1 MKMKVLAWKCWIK
14 YTVQN
19 QHRSQSEQ
27 QIFNVRFNET
37 THNVL
42 KIDHR
47 KRPCRCLP
55 AGSTLSAESQ
65 PAGWGTVGACGIV
78 PSETWRVKT
87 VTASVV
93 RNGSGAHPVQ
103 AASEPVHTWH
113 VGPWAG
119 SQAVQAGPSQLQP
132 ESQPALCRGSPTKA
146 TRWGRK
152 PVLGHRPG
160 LRPREG
166 PQRGRVRRVPA
177 GTPENRAQPPR
188 KGSPCEGQQGR
199 WGTEASSGQTVLCEM
214 RNGGPQAARP
224 RPGSGSER
232 RACDPRAGWGPRP
245 RFWARCLALLT
256 APAFS
261 VLRWKQPRLPVLLQA
276 QHAAGRAC
284 ERSVVIREPI

>member
-42 KIDHR
+42 KIDHC

-93 RNGSGAHPVQ
+93 RNGRGAHPVQ

-113 VGPWAG
+113 VGPLAE
-119 SQAVQAGPSQLQP
+119 SQAVQAGSSQLQP

-146 TRWGRK
+146 TWWGRK

-166 PQRGRVRRVPA
+166 PQRGRLGGYLP
-177 GTPENRAQPPR
+177 
-188 KGSPCEGQQGR
+188 
-199 WGTEASSGQTVLCEM
+199 
-214 RNGGPQAARP
+214 GPQRTGPSLHARGP
-224 RPGSGSER
+224 HVKVSRGG
-232 RACDPRAGWGPRP
+232 GGPRP
-245 RFWARCLALLT
+245 
-256 APAFS
+256 
-261 VLRWKQPRLPVLLQA
+261 PVGKLY
-276 QHAAGRAC
+276 C
-284 ERSVVIREPI
+284 VK